1 MVGAYII
8 GPRIGKYTKSG
19 KSNAIPGHSITLG
32 ALGVFILWF
41 GWFGFNPGSTLSGMD
56 YKGIS
61 KIFVTT
67 NMSAAAGAVV
77 TMFYTWF
84 RYKKPDVSM
93 TLNGALAGLVA
104 ITAGTNIVEPIS
116 ALVIGGFAGVL
127 IVHGIEFVDVVLKV
141 DDPVGAIG
149 VHGIC
154 GIYGTLMVGV
164 FSQNGGLLYGYGT
177 RLLTVQTIGIL
188 AVVTWTLTAAFI
200 LFKVVDL
207 TIGLRVDQEH
217 EHSGLDINE
226 HGIETYADF
235 SLR

>member
-1 MVGAYII
+1 
-8 GPRIGKYTKSG
+8 
-19 KSNAIPGHSITLG
+19 
-32 ALGVFILWF
+32 
-41 GWFGFNPGSTLSGMD
+41 
-56 YKGIS
+56 
-61 KIFVTT
+61 
-67 NMSAAAGAVV
+67 
-77 TMFYTWF
+77 
-84 RYKKPDVSM
+84 M